1 MSIKDTPSNTNNNEE
16 QLVNF
21 GTEAETLLNTDAF
34 SRTINS
40 LIDVTVQAFYGSAP
54 DEQDKRD
61 QAYQHYRALVDIVS
75 TLRQQV
81 EVKDQIVSRHN
92 EQSTTEEE

>member
-1 MSIKDTPSNTNNNEE
+1 MSIKDTPSNPVNEE

-21 GTEAETLLNTDAF
+21 GTEAETLLNTEAF

-40 LIDVTVQAFYGSAP
+40 LIDGTVQAFYGSAP
-54 DEQDKRD
+54 NEKDKRD

-81 EVKDQIVSRHN
+81 EVKDQIVSRQN
-92 EQSTTEEE
+92 DEQFTTEEE